1 MKTDQQRLYDPKK
14 VRKKSEDKLT
24 DLQRSVGNIEEI
36 KIHVTWVPEGEEKGA
51 EQIFEEIMP
60 EKITNLMKNINV
72 HIQKFNK
79 LKIV

>member
-1 MKTDQQRLYDPKK
+1 MWRLINRDYAIQRKWEK
-14 VRKKSEDKLT
+14 EWRKLT

-36 KIHVTWVPEGEEKGA
+36 KIHVMWVPEGEEKGA
-51 EQIFEEIMP
+51 QEIFEEIML
-60 EKITNLMKNINV
+60 ENITNLMKNINV